1 MSDAPQ
7 LRQPDIETRVARGWR
22 GLSLVWLV
30 PVAAVAGALALVW
43 QNYSNR
49 DIPIRIEFADAT
61 GIEVDKTEIRFR
73 EVSVGRVSGM
83 RFSED
88 LSRVIVE
95 AEIHRELERYLDSDA
110 RFWRVTARVG
120 PGGISGLNTLLSGA
134 YIAADWDAVEG
145 EAERD
150 FVAEAEAPAVPPG
163 TKGLAVVLIA
173 PDSGSV
179 SVGAPIL
186 HKGVQM
192 GKIAAVRY
200 DALSGSVLLTGF
212 IEAPHDKLINS
223 ATRFWN
229 VSGAGLELGEG
240 GIQLKV
246 DSLASLLQGGV
257 AFDTAISGG
266 KALGKRPIFDLYA
279 TEESARD
286 SLLGDSLQATV
297 EVMSSFEGSVRGLKI
312 GSEVMFRGVK
322 VGQVRH
328 LSAEIDESAGGR
340 PDIRMQVIYTIEP
353 GRLGL
358 HDVSTPDDTLS
369 LLATMVERGGVRA
382 QLMPA
387 SFFSGGLVVQLQE
400 NPDAPAAALD
410 REATPFPVMP
420 SLPTPPDT
428 LAVASQNVLDRVAAL
443 PVEELMQRA
452 IETLENVNT
461 ILADGDTRRIPA
473 DLRDMLGNVN
483 AVAGSESLQ
492 KLPDDLRQALA
503 SVNAVLAR
511 FEAEEGAQ
519 KLVSAL
525 EELRTAAT
533 GISAAS
539 ADLPALVR
547 DIDALVAKADALPLE
562 EVVASADR
570 VLQSADTLLR
580 SDDVERV
587 PAALNAALEQAEQT
601 LVSIREAAGS
611 VNDTLTTFEE
621 KQVAQTLVD
630 ALGDMRS
637 AAANVETA
645 SAELPQLVADIDR
658 LIETA
663 NALPLADVTASADR
677 VLQSAD
683 AFLRNED
690 MDKVPGAL
698 AGALG
703 EAQRAL
709 EELRQGGAVEN
720 LNRTLETAS
729 TAADSV
735 ALAVQ
740 TLPDLA
746 ARLDALADSAEATIG
761 AYGPGSPVN
770 REVQAAIGDLR
781 ATVRS
786 LNALVQAIRRKPNSL
801 LVGR

>member
-30 PVAAVAGALALVW
+30 PVVAVAGALALVW
-43 QNYSNR
+43 QSYSNR

-145 EAERD
+145 EAARD

-212 IEAPHDKLINS
+212 IEAPNDKLINS

-257 AFDTAISGG
+257 AFDTAMSGG
-266 KALGKRPIFDLYA
+266 EALGKRPIFDLYA
-279 TEESARD
+279 TEDSARD

-297 EVMSSFEGSVRGLKI
+297 EVMSSFDGSVRGLKL
-312 GSEVMFRGVK
+312 GSEVVFRGVK

-328 LSAEIDESAGGR
+328 LSAEIDESVEGK

-369 LLATMVERGGVRA
+369 LLATMVARGGVRA

-400 NPDAPAAALD
+400 NPDAPAATLD
-410 REATPFPVMP
+410 REATPFPIMP
-420 SLPTPPDT
+420 SLPTPADT

-483 AVAGSESLQ
+483 AVAGSESLRN
-492 KLPDDLRQALA
+492 LPEDLRQALA
-503 SVNAVLAR
+503 SVNAVLAH
-511 FEAEEGAQ
+511 FEEEEGAQ
-519 KLVSAL
+519 KLVAAL

-562 EVVASADR
+562 QVVTSADQ
-570 VLQSADTLLR
+570 VLQTADTLLR

-587 PAALNAALEQAEQT
+587 PAALNAALAQAEQT

-611 VNDTLTTFEE
+611 VNSTLSTFEE
-621 KQVAQTLVD
+621 KKVAQTLVD
-630 ALGDMRS
+630 ALGDMRT

-658 LIETA
+658 LIATA

-698 AGALG
+698 AGALE

-720 LNRTLETAS
+720 LNRTLQTAS